1 VRLRRERVASA
12 ASIAAVIMLINYLE
26 WKWYF
31 EVLTVV
37 PTYLLALYVIYFYT
51 YDERLDPTPAVIVG
65 RYHDENQEP

>member
-1 VRLRRERVASA
+1 
-12 ASIAAVIMLINYLE
+12 MLINYLE